1 MSVKL
6 RGMLAGLFSL
16 NAMIWLIM
24 LISLSALLSLTA
36 AAWIALTPPL
46 GAALA
51 ALISGAGLLV
61 VAAALGYGLV
71 RANRTGPAQDDTPP
85 PAPSPTESVLESG
98 LRPLVGDQ
106 TLAWAR
112 RNSGL
117 LMIGAFAAGVA
128 IAASPTLRRAL
139 TQVAGP
145 VVTRKAVDTWRAFNQ
160 QD

>member
-24 LISLSALLSLTA
+24 LISLAALLSLTA

-71 RANRTGPAQDDTPP
+71 RANRPDPARDEAPP

-106 TLAWAR
+106 TLEWAR

-117 LMIGAFAAGVA
+117 LMIGAFTAGVA